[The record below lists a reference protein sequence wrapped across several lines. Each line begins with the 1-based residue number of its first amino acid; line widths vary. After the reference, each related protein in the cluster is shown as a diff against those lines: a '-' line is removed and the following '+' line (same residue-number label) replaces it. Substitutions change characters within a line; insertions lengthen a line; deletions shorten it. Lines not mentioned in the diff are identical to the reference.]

1 MDGGRRDPQ
10 ARAAAT
16 VCSHCPWR
24 GMVPPPQVECSEIIL
39 IRQSMSWSAITLLFP
54 VQHFHDMKFIQY
66 WSSVFSPDPD
76 HDCQTSHCTSI
87 CIDHKQMMLCS
98 HSFINCLKLDMFSC
112 YKIHCRWT
120 HVLTVNTRGM
130 KH

>member
-24 GMVPPPQVECSEIIL
+24 GMVPPPQVESSEIIL
-39 IRQSMSWSAITLLFP
+39 KAIYMSWGAIALLFP

-66 WSSVFSPDPD
+66 WSSVFILPVLITIVKR
-76 HDCQTSHCTSI
+76 HTSI